1 MADMSDPT
9 PQSAAAVPTGSAA
22 APSNPAQPDDET
34 LKAAYKAFKKRLK
47 IKQLDHDSRYGRA
60 PTSSGSTQIAAIEPP
75 NQYPKEVWDALVAQ
89 KKLNYCGHG
98 MYEMRK

>member
-1 MADMSDPT
+1 MADMNDPT
-9 PQSAAAVPTGSAA
+9 PAAAAGP
-22 APSNPAQPDDET
+22 APSDET

-47 IKQLDHDSRYGRA
+47 IKQLDHDSRVGRA

-75 NQYPKEVWDALVAQ
+75 DQYPKEVWDALVAQ
-89 KKLNYCGHG
+89 KKLTYSGRG

>member
-1 MADMSDPT
+1 MADVPDPT
-9 PQSAAAVPTGSAA
+9 PQSDAAAPTGSAA
-22 APSNPAQPDDET
+22 APNDET